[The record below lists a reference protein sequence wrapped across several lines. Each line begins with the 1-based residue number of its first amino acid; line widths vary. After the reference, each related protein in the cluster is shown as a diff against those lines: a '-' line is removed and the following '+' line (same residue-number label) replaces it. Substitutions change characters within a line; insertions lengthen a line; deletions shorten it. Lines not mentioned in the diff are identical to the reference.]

1 MIIKNKIIPFGDYD
15 CINLFGI
22 LFTKKD
28 LTEKE
33 INHENI
39 HTIQLLELIPIGA
52 VIIFIFQLLF
62 DFSSWWYCCS
72 ILTFYSLYGAEYIII
87 RLFHLTQEDAYRD
100 VSFEEE
106 AYNNDDNLMYIKHRK
121 FYSNFKY
128 IKLKSNKK

>member
-39 HTIQLLELIPIGA
+39 HTIQILECILLGV
-52 VIIFIFQLLF
+52 VIIGILDIFMK
-62 DFSSWWYCCS
+62 FSLWWYLVS
-72 ILTFYSLYGAEYIII
+72 IFTFYILYCLEYLFI
-87 RLFHLTQEDAYRD
+87 RCFHKKQGDAYRD

-106 AYNNDDNLMYIKHRK
+106 AYTYDDDLTYLKDRK
-121 FYSNFKY
+121 WYKWWKFVK
-128 IKLKSNKK
+128 IKSNI